1 MIDFENTD
9 FNFSPATPTRY
20 LFSEKVSEKV
30 SVNKNYDN
38 IEEKKEEVI
47 DINEGNNNLMENNK
61 IVESEENKKILKD
74 NEQNNIDIDEEEK
87 EKINKE
93 NE

>member
-1 MIDFENTD
+1 
-9 FNFSPATPTRY
+9 
-20 LFSEKVSEKV
+20 
-30 SVNKNYDN
+30 
-38 IEEKKEEVI
+38 
-47 DINEGNNNLMENNK
+47 MENNK